1 MLKLIDIDSENFWEI
16 IKLKVTKQQEEFVAS
31 NTFSIAQSKVQP
43 ECIPMAIYND
53 ETPID
58 FLMYCMD
65 SIDKEYWIYRIMID
79 IKYQSSGY
87 GRKAMELLINRIKE
101 DKEHHVIYISFEPE
115 NEWTKTLYESIGFI
129 PDGRI
134 VEGEIVYKLE
144 F

>member
-16 IKLKVTKQQEEFVAS
+16 TKLKVTKEQEEFVAS

-43 ECIPMAIYND
+43 ECIPLAIYKD
-53 ETPID
+53 KTPIG

-65 SIDKEYWIYRIMID
+65 SIDNEYWIYRVMID
-79 IKYQSSGY
+79 IKYQSKGY
-87 GRKAMELLINRIKE
+87 GRQAMELLVNRIKE
-101 DKEHHVIYISFEPE
+101 DKEHHIIYISFEPE
-115 NEWTKTLYESIGFI
+115 NQWAKSMYESMGFT

-144 F
+144 Y

>member
-1 MLKLIDIDSENFWEI
+1 MLKLMDIDSENFWDI

-43 ECIPMAIYND
+43 ECIPLAIYND
-53 ETPID
+53 ETPIG

-65 SIDKEYWIYRIMID
+65 SIDKEYWIYRLMID
-79 IKYQSSGY
+79 TKHQSKGY

-101 DKEHHVIYISFEPE
+101 DKEHHVIYLSFEPE
-115 NEWTKTLYESIGFI
+115 NELAKSLYESMGFI

-144 F
+144 Y

>member
-31 NTFSIAQSKVQP
+31 NIFSIAQSKVQS

-53 ETPID
+53 ETPIG

-79 IKYQSSGY
+79 TKHQSKGY
-87 GRKAMELLINRIKE
+87 GRQAMELLINRIKE
-101 DKEHHVIYISFEPE
+101 DKEHHVIFISFEPE
-115 NEWTKTLYESIGFI
+115 NEWAKVMYESIGFT

-134 VEGEIVYKLE
+134 IESEIVYKLE
-144 F
+144 Y

>member
-1 MLKLIDIDSENFWEI
+1 MLKLIEIDSENFWEI
-16 IKLKVTKQQEEFVAS
+16 IKLKVTKEQEEFVAS

-43 ECIPMAIYND
+43 ECIPLAIYND
-53 ETPID
+53 ETPIG

-65 SIDKEYWIYRIMID
+65 STDKEYWIYRLMID
-79 IKYQSSGY
+79 TKHQSKGY

-101 DKEHHVIYISFEPE
+101 DKEHHVIYLSFEPE
-115 NEWTKTLYESIGFI
+115 NELAKSLYESMGFI

-144 F
+144 Y

>member
-1 MLKLIDIDSENFWEI
+1 MLKLINIDSENFWEI

-43 ECIPMAIYND
+43 ECIPLAIYND
-53 ETPID
+53 ETSIG

-79 IKYQSSGY
+79 TRYQSKGY
-87 GRKAMELLINRIKE
+87 GRQAMELLINRIKE
-101 DKEHHVIYISFEPE
+101 DKEHHVIFISFEPE
-115 NEWTKTLYESIGFI
+115 NEWAKALYESMGFT
-129 PDGRI
+129 PDGRV

-144 F
+144 Y

>member
-1 MLKLIDIDSENFWEI
+1 MLKLMDIDSENFWDI

-43 ECIPMAIYND
+43 ECIPLAIYND
-53 ETPID
+53 ETPIG

-65 SIDKEYWIYRIMID
+65 SIDKEYWIYRLMID
-79 IKYQSSGY
+79 TKHQSKGY
-87 GRKAMELLINRIKE
+87 GRKAMELLINKIKE
-101 DKEHHVIYISFEPE
+101 DKEHHVIYLSFEPE
-115 NEWTKTLYESIGFI
+115 NELAKSLYESMGFI

-144 F
+144 Y

>member
-1 MLKLIDIDSENFWEI
+1 MLKLINIDSENFWEI

-43 ECIPMAIYND
+43 ECIPLAIYND
-53 ETPID
+53 ETPIG

-79 IKYQSSGY
+79 TRYQSKGY
-87 GRKAMELLINRIKE
+87 GRQAMELLINRIKE
-101 DKEHHVIYISFEPE
+101 DKEHHVIFISFEPE
-115 NEWTKTLYESIGFI
+115 NEWAKALYESMGFT
-129 PDGRI
+129 PDGRV

-144 F
+144 Y

>member
-16 IKLKVTKQQEEFVAS
+16 TKLKVTKEQEEFVAS

-43 ECIPMAIYND
+43 ECIPLAIYKD
-53 ETPID
+53 KTPIG

-65 SIDKEYWIYRIMID
+65 SIDNEYWIYRVMID
-79 IKYQSSGY
+79 IKYQSKGY
-87 GRKAMELLINRIKE
+87 GRQAMELLINRIKE
-101 DKEHHVIYISFEPE
+101 DKEHHIIYISFEPE
-115 NEWTKTLYESIGFI
+115 NQWAKSMYESMGFT

-144 F
+144 Y